1 MEIAKIKI
9 SGTSVEVSDLKTVTS
24 GMVGATVG
32 IEYDNTWDGL
42 NKQVVFKTAFNTVN
56 ADGTAVPPELLRISG
71 VNLQVGVYGYTDDGT
86 VAIPT
91 VWASMGNIQP
101 GADPEGDEAAKPT
114 NPIWMDAVNT
124 ANTADRKS
132 QEALEAASS
141 AERKAESA
149 FDMASAAAERAGAA
163 SVQASAATEQAETA
177 ATAASAAS
185 RKAAEAAEQAGAAYE
200 RTEAL
205 VPRVEAL
212 ETNISQAD
220 WNVNDETDPAYIKNR
235 PFYTGD
241 PVLTELL
248 PETTLQFNGSN
259 AFYEASLP
267 DAPDLMLEKLS
278 QNDQT
283 YIVIWDGTEYEVTA
297 SPFNGI
303 PCLGNLSIEVPEH
316 ENTGEPFLFLYFGS
330 WIVETTEPGTEHTFS
345 IAHAERA
352 IHKLPSKFLA
362 DDVGNKVPVFDLK
375 EMGMTDVTS
384 MNELKTL
391 AVDTTQLR
399 IAMGNGQ
406 IKIAFGVDGAVI
418 KTVLSCGIIS
428 GNAIYASAMILNPQ
442 KIGGLDLSPVIVALI
457 AMEDGI
463 YFILKEIG
471 ATSTSSTQE

>member
-1 MEIAKIKI
+1 MEIAKINI
-9 SGTSVEVSDLKTVTS
+9 IGTSVVVSDLKTVTS

-32 IEYDNTWDGL
+32 ITYDDTWDGL
-42 NKQVVFKTAFNTVN
+42 NKQVVFKTAFKTVN

-71 VNLQVGVYGYTDDGT
+71 INLLAGVYGYTGDGS

-91 VWASMGNIQP
+91 VWASLGSIQS
-101 GADPEGDEAAKPT
+101 GADTEGDEAAKPT

-124 ANTADRKS
+124 AKNADGKA
-132 QEALEAASS
+132 EAALESAAS

-149 FDMASAAAERAGAA
+149 FDMASAASERAGAA
-163 SVQASAATEQAETA
+163 SVQASAATEQANAA

-185 RKAAEAAEQAGAAYE
+185 KKAAEAAEQAGAASE

-235 PFYTGD
+235 PFYAGD

-248 PETTLQFNGSN
+248 PETTLQFTDG
-259 AFYEASLP
+259 AAELL
-267 DAPDLMLEKLS
+267 DAPGVLLETLS
-278 QNDQT
+278 KNDQT
-283 YIVIWDGTEYEVTA
+283 YIVNWDGTEYEVTA
-297 SPFNGI
+297 SPFMGAI
-303 PCLGNLSIEVPEH
+303 PYIGNLALVEGEQ
-316 ENTGEPFLFLYFGS
+316 ENTGEPFLILYED
-330 WIVETTEPGTEHTFS
+330 IITVYTNDPGAEHAISVT
-345 IAHAERA
+345 HAERA
-352 IHKLPSKFLA
+352 IRKLPSKFLA
-362 DDVGNKVPVFDLK
+362 DDVGNKLPFFDLK

-384 MNELKTL
+384 MNALKTL

-418 KTVLSCGIIS
+418 KTVLSCGIIF
-428 GNAIYASAMILNPQ
+428 GNSIYASALILNTQ
-442 KIGGLDLSPVIVALI
+442 KIGGLELSPVIVALI
-457 AMEDGI
+457 AVEGGI
-463 YFILKEIG
+463 YFLLKEIG
-471 ATSTSSTQE
+471 TESTSTTQE